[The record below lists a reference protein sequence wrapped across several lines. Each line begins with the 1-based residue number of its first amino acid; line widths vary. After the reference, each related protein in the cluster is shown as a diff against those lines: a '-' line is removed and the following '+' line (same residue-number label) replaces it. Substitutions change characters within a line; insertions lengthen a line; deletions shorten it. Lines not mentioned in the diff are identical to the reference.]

1 MTEREFEE
9 RIAEVKS
16 IRYDSSL
23 TLVTF
28 QENRETFMLVG
39 DRRMTEPIREYIG
52 KKVCLYITSQSI
64 WSWQP
69 LEESDTEN
77 VE

>member
-1 MTEREFEE
+1 MTDKELIE
-9 RIAEVKS
+9 RIAIVKS
-16 IRYDSSL
+16 LRYDSSL
-23 TLVTF
+23 ALVTF
-28 QENRETFMLVG
+28 KENRETFMLVG

-69 LEESDTEN
+69 LEDSEDEL
-77 VE
+77 